1 MRFRTMTLVA
11 GAALL
16 APAAA
21 TAQSLAD
28 RVNAAPAD
36 ATVRFTY
43 ESKPGVC
50 GNGTNISVRRD
61 AADGVTVS
69 ERGRQYTISSGRVS
83 GDDWMADCVEGPVV
97 FEITREGRS
106 LTNARARVGVEARA
120 GGVDLGSVTPD
131 AAVQFLLDAD
141 VLTRAGGRAADRM
154 IFAATL
160 ADAESWPGLLRVAEA
175 QRIPSGARKNAV
187 FWLAQAAGDRATE
200 GLTSIVGDDSD
211 EIEVRKQAVFALSQ
225 MRTDATVDALIDIAR
240 TNREPELRKSAIFWL
255 GQSGSPRAITF
266 FEEVLRG

>member
-1 MRFRTMTLVA
+1 M
-11 GAALL
+11 
-16 APAAA
+16 
-21 TAQSLAD
+21 
-28 RVNAAPAD
+28 
-36 ATVRFTY
+36 
-43 ESKPGVC
+43 
-50 GNGTNISVRRD
+50 
-61 AADGVTVS
+61 
-69 ERGRQYTISSGRVS
+69 
-83 GDDWMADCVEGPVV
+83 
-97 FEITREGRS
+97 
-106 LTNARARVGVEARA
+106 TNARARVGGAARD
-120 GGVDLGSVTPD
+120 GGVDLGSVAPE

-175 QRIPSGARKNAV
+175 QSIPSDARKNAV